1 VTTDAELLVS
11 SYLSWIRNDVEA
23 HLLDDVVTE
32 LTTPFVDRHNDHLQV
47 YAERQSSDMFLL
59 SDDGYILSELKSSG
73 VETRGSR
80 REEIIRDLL
89 VGHGVRLEGR
99 ELQTDATAA
108 NLGQRIHNLV
118 QAMLSVDDMFVL
130 AQPAVPSI
138 FLEEVAQFLYDRD
151 IRAVKAAKV
160 AGRSGLDHLISFV
173 IPRSKLAPD
182 RFVQVLNTPRR
193 DQVGNLLFA
202 VNDTRSARPAGA
214 TDYYAIVN
222 DSRKKVPADVL
233 HAFAAYDVK
242 ARLWSRRDE
251 IVDELAA

>member
-11 SYLSWIRNDVEA
+11 SYLSWIRQEVGAN
-23 HLLDDVVTE
+23 LLDDVVTE

-47 YAERQSSDMFLL
+47 YAERRSPDVFLL
-59 SDDGYILSELKSSG
+59 TDDGYVLSELKSSG

-80 REEIIRDLL
+80 RERIIKDLL

-99 ELQTDATAA
+99 ELQTDATTA

-130 AQPAVPSI
+130 AQPAVRTI
-138 FLEEVAQFLYDRD
+138 FLEEVAKFFSDRE
-151 IRAVKAAKV
+151 IRYIPAAKF

-173 IPRSKLAPD
+173 IPRSKAAPE
-182 RFVQVLNTPRR
+182 RFVQVVNTPRR

-202 VNDTRSARPAGA
+202 VNDTKNTRAGT

-222 DSRKKVPADVL
+222 DTRREVSADIL
-233 HAFAAYDVK
+233 RAFEAYQVK
-242 ARLWSRRDE
+242 ARPWSRRDE
-251 IVDELAA
+251 MVDELTA

>member
-1 VTTDAELLVS
+1 VTTDVELLVS
-11 SYLSWIRNDVEA
+11 SYLSWIRDGVEA

-32 LTTPFVDRHNDHLQV
+32 LTTPFMDRHNDHLQV

-59 SDDGYILSELKSSG
+59 SDDGYILSELKSIG

-99 ELQTDATAA
+99 ELQTDATTA

-130 AQPAVPSI
+130 AQPTAPGI

-151 IRAVKAAKV
+151 IRAVKAAKF

-214 TDYYAIVN
+214 IDYYAIVN
-222 DSRKKVPADVL
+222 DAQKKVPMDIL
-233 HAFAAYDVK
+233 HALGAYEVK

-251 IVDELAA
+251 IIDELAV

>member
-1 VTTDAELLVS
+1 MTTDAELLVR
-11 SYLSWIRNDVEA
+11 SYLSWIKNDVTA
-23 HLLDDVVTE
+23 NLLEDAVTE

-47 YAERQSSDMFLL
+47 YAERRSPDMFLL
-59 SDDGYILSELKSSG
+59 SDDGYTLCELKSSG

-80 REEIIRDLL
+80 RAEIIKDLL
-89 VGHGVRLEGR
+89 AGHGVRLEGR
-99 ELQTDATAA
+99 ELQTDATTA

-130 AQPAVPSI
+130 AQSPVQSI
-138 FLEEVAQFLYDRD
+138 FIEEVAQFLYDRN
-151 IRAVKAAKV
+151 IRAIKAAKF

-173 IPRSKLAPD
+173 IPRSRVAPE

-193 DQVGNLLFA
+193 DQVGNWLFA
-202 VNDTRSARPAGA
+202 VNDTRSARPVGA

-222 DSRKKVPADVL
+222 DARKKVPADIL
-233 HAFAAYDVK
+233 NALEAYEVK

-251 IVDELAA
+251 IAEELAA